1 MFDFAQKPDFSVS
14 SFAEDSGAGTCIS
27 NKVQIFNEK
36 KFFFL
41 LKLESGKV

>member
-27 NKVQIFNEK
+27 NKVQVFNEK
-36 KFFFL
+36 KKKFFPPEAR
-41 LKLESGKV
+41 KW